1 MMSGEYLNRKS
12 RPAVALGTT
21 YEGRDPRLLERIL
34 PLVDYIEVTPDS
46 IAEVSGDDVVLNA
59 EIMAELENVGSAVR
73 IGAHGVGLSIGSHN
87 GWSPL
92 YIRLLDQLMERLNL
106 TWHSEH
112 LGYTLVD
119 GENLGTMLA
128 VPKTEEALAMVCARV
143 QALQQRYPLP
153 FLLENIVH
161 ILPDHPAE
169 MSDAAF
175 LNALAARTGCH
186 LILDIY
192 NLECDA
198 HNAGFDIPA
207 FLAELDLSAV
217 RELHLACGV
226 EYEGFLL
233 DVHSRVTRDSTVELA
248 AEVVRRAEGAIEIV
262 TYELLPEAVPTLG
275 HDAIIDELR
284 RLRAVFCD

>member
-1 MMSGEYLNRKS
+1 MTNGEHPQPKS
-12 RPAVALGTT
+12 RPVVQLGTT
-21 YEGRDPRLLERIL
+21 YDESDSTLLERML
-34 PLVDYIEVTPDS
+34 PLVDYIEVTPDT
-46 IAEVSGDDVVLNA
+46 IAEFRGDAVVLN
-59 EIMAELENVGSAVR
+59 EGILTELENVGSAVR
-73 IGAHGVGLSIGSHN
+73 IGAHGVGLSIGSHD

-92 YIRLLDQLMERLNL
+92 YIRLLDLLTERLNL

-128 VPKTEEALAMVCARV
+128 VPKTQEALDMVCARV
-143 QALQQRYPLP
+143 QALQERYSLP

-169 MSDAAF
+169 FTDAAF
-175 LNALAARTGCH
+175 LNALTSRTGCN

-198 HNAGFDIPA
+198 HNMGFDIPA
-207 FLAELDLSAV
+207 FLDELDLSAV

-226 EYEGFLL
+226 EYGGFLL
-233 DVHSRVTRDSTVELA
+233 DVHSRTTRDSTVELA
-248 AEVVRRAEGAIEIV
+248 QEVLRRAEGAIQVV
-262 TYELLPEAVPTLG
+262 TYELLPEALPALG
-275 HDAIIDELR
+275 QDAVIAELQ
-284 RLRAVFCD
+284 RLRAVFCE